1 MENKSSLTTRPTKQN
16 KKKEKKRTA
25 LSIMLVSVCLWF
37 VLLKTPASVYINFPE
52 WMEKPEFQLVYSIV
66 MLINYTNHAVN
77 LILYIV
83 ISSQFRKEFKEFFIS
98 IIDKIPFLKKRH
110 QPIVNKKNTIIK
122 GVNFAKISS
131 KKVKSSPEEVA
142 V

>member
-98 IIDKIPFLKKRH
+98 IIDKIPFLKKCH
-110 QPIVNKKNTIIK
+110 QPIVNKKNTIIN
-122 GVNFAKISS
+122 GVNFAKTSS